1 VPAKITDKKPSRSWA
16 WRVGPVTMDHIVRA
30 APGGCEIAV
39 EMRASAPLEV
49 ALRASYGPVV
59 ALLVR
64 NLARVAER
72 QDRK

>member
-1 VPAKITDKKPSRSWA
+1 M
-16 WRVGPVTMDHIVRA
+16 TMDHIVRA

-59 ALLVR
+59 ALWSGTWR
-64 NLARVAER
+64 GWPNARTV
-72 QDRK
+72 K